1 MVDLSEIAKEAGLM
15 LHPFM
20 TPATWETFNHS
31 GQLQGQ
37 DLQKRLL
44 LMLHTLHV
52 ALTQRKGPR
61 KNVIFFS
68 TNLENGGNK
77 IRNFLL
83 KAVIENQP
91 SGQPMITIM
100 LPGEGGGG
108 KVSEEME
115 SRG

>member
-1 MVDLSEIAKEAGLM
+1 MVDLSEIAKETGLM
-15 LHPFM
+15 LRPFI
-20 TPATWETFNHS
+20 TSATWEIFNHS
-31 GQLQGQ
+31 GRLQGQ

-44 LMLHTLHV
+44 AMLRTLHV
-52 ALTQRKGPR
+52 AITQRKGAR

-91 SGQPMITIM
+91 SGQPTITVM
-100 LPGEGGGG
+100 LPSEGDGG
-108 KVSEEME
+108 KVEAEIGSK
-115 SRG
+115 G